1 MDRPNPRD
9 VSPARRAAASPTGAA
24 ATYPLLIVV
33 LMVVAIISLVAGHS
47 WLTLGLALLAL
58 VLSLAAVIAYL
69 QRLTMTGGASG
80 ESE

>member
-1 MDRPNPRD
+1 M
-9 VSPARRAAASPTGAA
+9 
-24 ATYPLLIVV
+24 V